1 VTSADEASGAELEAS
16 LGIWTSLSRV
26 EVMGMGSSEV
36 EVEETSEA
44 EGASEGISL
53 PELEE
58 GEGTSDPPPEEA
70 EGCPKGR
77 GRR

>member
-1 VTSADEASGAELEAS
+1 
-16 LGIWTSLSRV
+16 
-26 EVMGMGSSEV
+26 MGSSEV
-36 EVEETSEA
+36 ELEDT
-44 EGASEGISL
+44 SEGISEGVSL

-58 GEGTSDPPPEEA
+58 GTGISDPPPEEA